1 MFTSHLTTLLALA
14 AAAVALPLVTE
25 TETLTSP
32 NMTASLTSRATPTA
46 SHTPMALQAAFDCNN
61 PVQGLSRDDC
71 NYLRDIGFAGYG
83 KNPTGND
90 NMWIGDNGPN
100 VFTFT
105 NKANADVTLIVWT
118 SADFP
123 DDMKYASSFVSA
135 HPPKITY
142 SIPRGGQ
149 VKLSIRNG
157 ISGAYS
163 AVYRGQT
170 KISQWGQVGNTWGEF
185 TTGDW
190 ATINISREVNMN
202 GNNFVAKVNTGCVA
216 DMNRCSFV
224 CKWGATTC
232 GEAGTYELIG
242 CAGQPNSAVGTDPW
256 GQPAGGC
263 QGWSNG
269 SGRIEAEFL

>member
-1 MFTSHLTTLLALA
+1 MLITQLTTLLALA
-14 AAAVALPLVTE
+14 AAAVALPSVDQPE
-25 TETLTSP
+25 IP
-32 NMTASLTSRATPTA
+32 NSYRTHSITIRAGPTPTHNPTA
-46 SHTPMALQAAFDCNN
+46 KRAAFDCNN
-61 PVQGLSRDDC
+61 PVRGLSREDC

-83 KNPTGND
+83 QNPTDKSNSI
-90 NMWIGDNGPN
+90 WIGDNGPN
-100 VFTFT
+100 VFTFA
-105 NKANADVTLIVWT
+105 NKANADVTLILWT

-123 DDMKYASSFVSA
+123 DDMKFASSFVSA
-135 HPPKITY
+135 HPPKISY

-149 VKLSIRNG
+149 VKISLRHG

-202 GNNFVAKVNTGCVA
+202 GNKFVAKVSTGCVA

-224 CKWGATTC
+224 CKGGASTC
-232 GEAGTYELIG
+232 GEAGTYELVG
-242 CAGQPNSAVGTDPW
+242 CAGQPNAAFGIDPW

-263 QGWSNG
+263 QGWSWG
-269 SGRIEAEFL
+269 SGRVEAEFL